1 MIGFEDALHQ
11 TLELAAPLESETI
24 PLTDSLGR
32 VLASPVSATRDQP
45 PFRSSAMDG
54 YAVRACEVAPGSSFR
69 VVGTSAA
76 GARFAGEVGP
86 GETVRVFTGAPIPP
100 GADRVVIQED
110 VERVGDTITL
120 KDGLSG
126 GSFVRQSGSDF
137 VAGSI
142 VDAPRRLCA
151 SSIALL
157 ASMNA
162 RDVAVARRPRV
173 AIMATGDE
181 LVALGEDSGEDQI
194 VSSNNYGIKAIV
206 ESEGGEPILLPIAA
220 DSVPSIRFNLELALD
235 ADVIVT
241 LGGAS
246 VGDHDLVKRVATEAG
261 LTLAFHKVALRPGKP
276 LMVGMMGRILFVG
289 IPGNPVSSIVCGHVF
304 LRPVIRA
311 MLGLGRQPLPI
322 ETGTLGSDVGANGPR
337 KHLMCARVAHG
348 KDHPHPTI
356 SPFERQD
363 SSLLSV
369 LADSNALLIRP
380 PHDPPRTA
388 GDAVE
393 WIRM

>member
-1 MIGFEDALHQ
+1 MIGFEDALQQ

-181 LVALGEDSGEDQI
+181 LVALGEDAGEDQI

-220 DSVPSIRFNLELALD
+220 DSVSSIRFNLELAQD

-246 VGDHDLVKRVATEAG
+246 VGDHDLVKRVATETGPDACLSQG
-261 LTLAFHKVALRPGKP
+261 CIATGQATDG
-276 LMVGMMGRILFVG
+276 
-289 IPGNPVSSIVCGHVF
+289 GND
-304 LRPVIRA
+304 
-311 MLGLGRQPLPI
+311 
-322 ETGTLGSDVGANGPR
+322 GSDPLRWHPR
-337 KHLMCARVAHG
+337 QSGVIDRLWARVSQTGHSGNARTGSTTAADRNRDARKRCRG
-348 KDHPHPTI
+348 KRPAETLDVRESCPRQRSSPSDHLP
-356 SPFERQD
+356 
-363 SSLLSV
+363 V
-369 LADSNALLIRP
+369 
-380 PHDPPRTA
+380 
-388 GDAVE
+388 
-393 WIRM
+393 